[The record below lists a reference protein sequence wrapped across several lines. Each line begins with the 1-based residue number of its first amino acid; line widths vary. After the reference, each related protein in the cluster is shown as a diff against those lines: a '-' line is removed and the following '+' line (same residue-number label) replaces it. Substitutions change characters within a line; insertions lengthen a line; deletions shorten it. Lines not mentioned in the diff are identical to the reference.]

1 MNTWERPRK
10 TEWLT
15 KMPKTLT
22 LNTNFNYRQEDVEGE
37 ESQLWEVTKKSTV
50 NKGKIVMQIY
60 ALPGVFSSLSSLC
73 FPHQLHF
80 PKAPI
85 SIGKALA
92 RVQCLQDMS
101 QLIGIIL
108 THSLLPS
115 GLILTLILKDLHKL
129 APISFISF
137 HFPTG
142 ALCFAHAIL
151 WPDLRHSSLHMPPLL
166 SMKSPSIWQS
176 SLLTLTHSISPANSE
191 FLSVQGLPV
200 LCNTVATR
208 LSGYW
213 HLNQLKL
220 NKI

>member
-1 MNTWERPRK
+1 MS
-10 TEWLT
+10 
-15 KMPKTLT
+15 KTLT
-22 LNTNFNYRQEDVEGE
+22 LNTNFNYRQEDVEGG
-37 ESQLWEVTKKSTV
+37 ESQLWEVTKKSRV

-73 FPHQLHF
+73 FPHQLNL

-85 SIGKALA
+85 SIGKASA
-92 RVQCLQDMS
+92 RVQYLQDMS

-142 ALCFAHAIL
+142 AMCFAHTIL

-166 SMKSPSIWQS
+166 SVKSPA
-176 SLLTLTHSISPANSE
+176 SLKHLTIFPSYFNPQYFPANPE
-191 FLSVQGLPV
+191 FLSIQGLPV

-208 LSGYW
+208 LSGY
-213 HLNQLKL
+213 
-220 NKI
+220 